1 MVGVGMEREEGR
13 GGWGMER
20 EEDRGGWGME
30 RERGGGG
37 DGGKLLLEM
46 DVEPTVSWS

>member
-1 MVGVGMEREEGR
+1 MVGVGMEREEGV
-13 GGWGMER
+13 GGWRGRRIEGV
-20 EEDRGGWGME
+20 GGW